1 MTDKQEISARCIM
14 TNELEETFFDTF
26 GIKAHY
32 KYLLIDK
39 TSRCHNEKLFD
50 KTNFIDF
57 IKSGKD
63 YLLLRVIKY
72 YPQITDRILLELICI
87 LGNTSY
93 FLITDDGL
101 PIDVDGLKKSVL
113 HSLTL
118 QSKVYKNKV
127 LKHQVRILFKEEN

>member
-1 MTDKQEISARCIM
+1 M
-14 TNELEETFFDTF
+14 TNELEKQFFNTFRIEPKKGCTAYDKFTEEEADV
-26 GIKAHY
+26 ICNDKCAECS
-32 KYLLIDK
+32 YLDDI
-39 TSRCHNEKLFD
+39 
-50 KTNFIDF
+50 
-57 IKSGKD
+57 
-63 YLLLRVIKY
+63 

-118 QSKVYKNKV
+118 QAKVYKNKV
-127 LKHQVRILFKEEN
+127 LKHQVRTLFEEK